1 MCVSIKSLSVYYYI
15 EVLIW
20 VHSEQHLGLLI
31 KMRFVRHV
39 FLYTVQWIREE
50 AGSQETHR
58 GLSTFESVDKPRPR
72 ATDFLLAAACRK
84 RERVHNL
91 HQKPTVEWYFHLRTY
106 FTARG
111 VCKANPPQP
120 LSHPSTEINSTW
132 NTNKSGITTRFQGY
146 YQNGVMVARNKMF

>member
-1 MCVSIKSLSVYYYI
+1 MCESIKSLSVYYYYI

-50 AGSQETHR
+50 EGSQETHR

-120 LSHPSTEINSTW
+120 LSPRAQKSIAHEIQKRNNNSVSRLLPEW
-132 NTNKSGITTRFQGY
+132 GHGS
-146 YQNGVMVARNKMF
+146 VE